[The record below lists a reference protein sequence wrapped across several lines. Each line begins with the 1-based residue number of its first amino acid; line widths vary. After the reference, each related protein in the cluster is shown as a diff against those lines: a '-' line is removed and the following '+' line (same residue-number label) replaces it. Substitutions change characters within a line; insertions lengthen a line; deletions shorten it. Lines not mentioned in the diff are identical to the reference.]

1 MPLITNGRRD
11 FQIYAARRRD
21 LLRRLGGG
29 VALFPT
35 APPRPRSNDT
45 FFPFRPDTDFYYLTG
60 FAEPDAVAVLR
71 AGQSKPFVLFVQP
84 RDPARE
90 IWDGRRAGP
99 EGARRVY
106 GADEAHSIDE
116 FDAELPRLLENSE
129 RVFIAPGKY
138 PEFDAK
144 VNRVLDTFRRKN
156 RAGVKG
162 PIALLDVREV
172 LHEMR
177 LRKSP
182 SDLELHRRAAGI
194 SGAAHVA
201 AMRACRPGM
210 MEYEIEAVIEYVFKK
225 HGARFP
231 GYNHIVASGPNATI
245 LHYNDNDRRM
255 EDGDLLLVD
264 AGAEVD
270 LFSGD
275 ITRTYPVSGRFTPA
289 QRDIYSLVL
298 AAQAAA
304 IRVIRPGA
312 PFNRVHEAAV
322 RTITSGLVRLGLLQG
337 KTRDLIKAKEFERFF
352 MHGTS
357 HWLGMDVHDVGS
369 YRQGKRWRQFEPGM
383 VLTVEPGVYIP
394 PGSEGVPRRYQGIG
408 VRIEDDVLV
417 TRSGR
422 EVLTQAVPKEI
433 AAIEATMAE
442 VLSLPV

>member
-1 MPLITNGRRD
+1 LITNGRPD
-11 FQIYAARRRD
+11 FRLYARRRRD
-21 LLRRLGGG
+21 LLRRLESG

-35 APPRPRSNDT
+35 APTRNRSNDT
-45 FFPFRPDTDFYYLTG
+45 FFPFRPDSDFYYLTG
-60 FAEPDAVAVLR
+60 FAEPEAVGVLR
-71 AGQSKPFVLFVQP
+71 PGHSKPFVLFVQP
-84 RDPARE
+84 RDPAQE

-99 EGARRVY
+99 EGARQIY
-106 GADEAHSIDE
+106 GADEAYTMDQL
-116 FDAELPRLLENSE
+116 DTVLPRLMEGAS
-129 RVFIAPGKY
+129 RVYLAPGKY

-144 VNRVLDTFRRKN
+144 VNGVLDAFRRKN
-156 RAGVKG
+156 RTGIKPPAAIV
-162 PIALLDVREV
+162 DVRET

-177 LRKSP
+177 LRKSAA
-182 SDLELHRRAAGI
+182 DLKLHRRAAAI
-194 SGAAHVA
+194 SAAAHVA

-264 AGAEVD
+264 AGAEID

-289 QRDIYSLVL
+289 QREIYTVVL
-298 AAQAAA
+298 EAQKAA
-304 IRVIRPGA
+304 IAAVRPGVA
-312 PFNRVHEAAV
+312 FNRVHETAV
-322 RTITSGLVRLGLLQG
+322 RVLTGGLLKLGLLRG
-337 KTRDLIKAKEFERFF
+337 SVARLIKEEKYKRFY

-369 YRQGKRWRQFEPGM
+369 YRDGTRWRRLEVGM
-383 VLTVEPGVYIP
+383 VMTVEPGIYIA
-394 PGSEGVPRRYQGIG
+394 PGTEGVAKRYQGIG

-417 TRSGR
+417 TRGGR
-422 EVLTQAVPKEI
+422 EVLTAAVPKEI
-433 AAIEATMAE
+433 ADIEATMSE
-442 VLSLPV
+442 SLALTV